1 MRDGRNLKIVTAATF
16 LLSVWPMAAYAE
28 QTEMPAAKDL
38 PSSKPDSENR
48 TSGSSGK
55 PATVTIT
62 APRPR
67 TQTPGLF
74 SLDGLSLASPLAQ
87 GYAPALPPTTGY
99 FAGMSN
105 AMPHKLLLGSAPSPT
120 PNDLC
125 AYGSDALRCFTD
137 SSRKERR
144 HYIADPLQP
153 GHFREVRPG
162 DEKIVENQIQAEK
175 LARQHMFWM
184 EK

>member
-1 MRDGRNLKIVTAATF
+1 MRCNRKLKFVRHAVF
-16 LLSVWPMAAYAE
+16 LLSLCPVAGYAE
-28 QTEMPAAKDL
+28 QTGTPLAKDM
-38 PSSKPDSENR
+38 PSSKPDSENQ

-55 PATVTIT
+55 PTTVTIT

-67 TQTPGLF
+67 TQTPGMF
-74 SLDGLSLASPLAQ
+74 SLDGLSLASPLSQ
-87 GYAPALPPTTGY
+87 GYAPGLPPATGY
-99 FAGMSN
+99 FAGMTN
-105 AMPHKLLLGSAPSPT
+105 GMPHKLLLGSAPSPT
-120 PNDLC
+120 PDDLC

-137 SSRKERR
+137 SSRQERR

-162 DEKIVENQIQAEK
+162 DEKIVENQLQAEK

>member
-1 MRDGRNLKIVTAATF
+1 MGCGRTLKIIGCATF
-16 LLSVWPMAAYAE
+16 LLSLCPVTGYAE
-28 QTEMPAAKDL
+28 QTGTPAAND
-38 PSSKPDSENR
+38 
-48 TSGSSGK
+48 TSGKAPNSETSSSGGS
-55 PATVTIT
+55 PSTVTIT

-74 SLDGLSLASPLAQ
+74 SLDGLSLASPLSQ

-99 FAGMSN
+99 FAGMTN
-105 AMPHKLLLGSAPSPT
+105 GMPHKLLLGSAPSPT
-120 PNDLC
+120 PDDLC
-125 AYGSDALRCFTD
+125 AYGSDAVRCFSD
-137 SSRKERR
+137 SSRKDRR
-144 HYIADPLQP
+144 HFISDPLQP

-162 DEKIVENQIQAEK
+162 DEKIVEGQIRAEK